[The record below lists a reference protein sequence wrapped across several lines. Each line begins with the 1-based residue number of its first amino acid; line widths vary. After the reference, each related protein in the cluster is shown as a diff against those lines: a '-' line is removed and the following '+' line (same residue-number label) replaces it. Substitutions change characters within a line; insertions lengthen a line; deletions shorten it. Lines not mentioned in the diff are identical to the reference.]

1 MRRVDE
7 LAVHASS
14 ERCFTQSRADVSG
27 NFVNRYGL
35 FKTALTAIRQS
46 HDRHGKF
53 RGLRDRE
60 WAANDTRA
68 CRVVQGRFR
77 QAISRLG
84 KKYSRGASNH
94 GAEMDDNKRTL
105 PDSLQVL

>member
-27 NFVNRYGL
+27 NFVYRYGL
-35 FKTALTAIRQS
+35 FETALTAIRQS

-60 WAANDTRA
+60 WAANDTSA
-68 CRVVQGRFR
+68 CRVVQGSFR

-84 KKYSRGASNH
+84 NIPGWDKIPAAPQIMELR
-94 GAEMDDNKRTL
+94 
-105 PDSLQVL
+105 